1 MSTTDTKSSS
11 SGEHVIEQ
19 RLDALDRA
27 LLGLLPRSERLAMVA
42 QVESRV
48 RELTSSDP
56 DAQSISATAVEP
68 DVVVGAV
75 SRRASAGPKRRS
87 RLALSS
93 GILGITAL
101 VLLFAMPLTYLIVVT
116 IGEELGEIVAYS
128 LLAIHVLVVAVGG
141 LVALVMGIS
150 GLVSL
155 ARRKGQMVGHGWAIT
170 GLCTAPLPTLIGGLM
185 VLVTGLSLFAVQSI
199 SIESSTPV
207 NVVSTS
213 SSYYPGPATCG
224 PPVAANCAPA
234 SAAPSG
240 LPLPLCA
247 APASH
252 CAPGAAGPQALPP
265 NSREL
270 APTAYPAPGEF
281 QSVPTQPVSV
291 RPAAPTAQLPQAAPA
306 PSSAQPTVSSPAPSS
321 AAPPFAAPA
330 PSGAALPDLPA
341 PSSVR

>member
-1 MSTTDTKSSS
+1 MSTADTKSSS

-56 DAQSISATAVEP
+56 AAHSVAETAVEP
-68 DVVVGAV
+68 DVVAGAV
-75 SRRASAGPKRRS
+75 SRRASSAGPKRRS

-101 VLLFAMPLTYLIVVT
+101 AMLFAMPITYLFVVT
-116 IGEELGEIVAYS
+116 IGEDLGELVAYS
-128 LLAIHVLVVAVGG
+128 LLGIHVLAVAVGG
-141 LVALVMGIS
+141 LVALIMGIA

-170 GLCTAPLPTLIGGLM
+170 GLCTAPLPMVFGGLM

-199 SIESSTPV
+199 SIQSSTPT
-207 NVVSTS
+207 NVVSSS
-213 SSYYPGPATCG
+213 SSYSPGPVACG
-224 PPVAANCAPA
+224 PPVGAYCAPA
-234 SAAPSG
+234 STPSS

-247 APASH
+247 APTF
-252 CAPGAAGPQALPP
+252 CAPGNDCPQRLPQSTRALVPTGYAVPNEPP
-265 NSREL
+265 VDDARPRDYQHL
-270 APTAYPAPGEF
+270 QPAPTTPA
-281 QSVPTQPVSV
+281 SVS
-291 RPAAPTAQLPQAAPA
+291 PQVAPA
-306 PSSAQPTVSSPAPSS
+306 PSSAQPALSFPAPSS
-321 AAPPFAAPA
+321 AAPSP
-330 PSGAALPDLPA
+330 L
-341 PSSVR
+341 R

>member
-1 MSTTDTKSSS
+1 MTTADTQSSS
-11 SGEHVIEQ
+11 SEHVIEQ

-56 DAQSISATAVEP
+56 AAQSILETAAEP
-68 DVVVGAV
+68 DEIAKAV
-75 SRRASAGPKRRS
+75 SRRASGTGSKRRS

-101 VLLFAMPLTYLIVVT
+101 AMLFAMPITYLFVMT
-116 IGEELGEIVAYS
+116 IGEELGEIVSYS

-170 GLCTAPLPTLIGGLM
+170 GLCTAPLPAVIGGMM

-199 SIESSTPV
+199 SVQSGTPV
-207 NVVSTS
+207 NVVSSPT
-213 SSYYPGPATCG
+213 YYPAPAATCG
-224 PPVAANCAPA
+224 PPGAVYCAPA
-234 SAAPSG
+234 TTKPSS
-240 LPLPLCA
+240 LPVPLCA
-247 APASH
+247 APTF
-252 CAPGAAGPQALPP
+252 CAPGNNCPQSLPT
-265 NSREL
+265 STREL
-270 APTAYPAPGEF
+270 APTGYAAPDAW
-281 QSVPTQPVSV
+281 QSVPAQPAPH
-291 RPAAPTAQLPQAAPA
+291 RPGGPTAQLPQAALAPSIAPPSSGVPA
-306 PSSAQPTVSSPAPSS
+306 PLRDEPPSDAPVPSSASPPS
-321 AAPPFAAPA
+321 
-330 PSGAALPDLPA
+330 L
-341 PSSVR
+341 R

>member
-1 MSTTDTKSSS
+1 MTTTDTKLTTA
-11 SGEHVIEQ
+11 EEQLIEQ

-27 LLGLLPRSERLAMVA
+27 LLGILPRSERLAIVA
-42 QVESRV
+42 QVETRV
-48 RELTSSDP
+48 RELTDGTALESS
-56 DAQSISATAVEP
+56 AESAADS
-68 DVVVGAV
+68 DVIAGAV
-75 SRRASAGPKRRS
+75 SRRTSGAGPKRRS

-101 VLLFAMPLTYLIVVT
+101 AMLFAMPITYLFVVT
-116 IGEELGEIVAYS
+116 IGEDLGELVAYS
-128 LLAIHVLVVAVGG
+128 LLGIHVLAVAVGG
-141 LVALVMGIS
+141 LVALIMGIS

-170 GLCTAPLPTLIGGLM
+170 GLCTAPLPTVIGGLM

-207 NVVSTS
+207 NVVSS
-213 SSYYPGPATCG
+213 STYYPAPAATCG

-252 CAPGAAGPQALPP
+252 CAPGTVGPQALPP
-265 NSREL
+265 SSGEL
-270 APTAYPAPGEF
+270 APTGYAAPDEF
-281 QSVPTQPVSV
+281 QSVPTQPAPH
-291 RPAAPTAQLPQAAPA
+291 RPVAPTAQLPQAAPA
-306 PSSAQPTVSSPAPSS
+306 PSSAQPSSG
-321 AAPPFAAPA
+321 APA
-330 PSGAALPDLPA
+330 
-341 PSSVR
+341 VR

>member
-1 MSTTDTKSSS
+1 MSTADTKSSS
-11 SGEHVIEQ
+11 SEHVIEQ

-56 DAQSISATAVEP
+56 DAQSISATAAET
-68 DVVVGAV
+68 DVVAGAV
-75 SRRASAGPKRRS
+75 SRRASTAGPKRRS

-101 VLLFAMPLTYLIVVT
+101 TMLFAMPITYLFVMT
-116 IGEELGEIVAYS
+116 IGEELGEMVSIS
-128 LLAIHVLVVAVGG
+128 LLSIHVLAVAVGG

-170 GLCTAPLPTLIGGLM
+170 GLCTAPLPMVIGGMM

-199 SIESSTPV
+199 SVQSGTPV
-207 NVVSTS
+207 NVVSSS
-213 SSYYPGPATCG
+213 SSYYPSPATCG

-234 SAAPSG
+234 SATPSG
-240 LPLPLCA
+240 LPVPLCA
-247 APASH
+247 APTF
-252 CAPGAAGPQALPP
+252 CAPGNDCPPSLPP
-265 NSREL
+265 STREL
-270 APTAYPAPGEF
+270 APTGYAAPDEFQKVPAQPAPR
-281 QSVPTQPVSV
+281 
-291 RPAAPTAQLPQAAPA
+291 RPGAPTAQLPQAAPA
-306 PSSAQPTVSSPAPSS
+306 PTIAPPSSGVPAPLRAEPS
-321 AAPPFAAPA
+321 PDAPA
-330 PSGAALPDLPA
+330 PSNAAP
-341 PSSVR
+341 PSSLR